1 MTRLLTAVL
10 VGVAVLGAAPAAPV
24 PKEGAAPLY
33 FPTEVGTKW
42 VKRYGGGGGAHS
54 DTTYTVTAVEDKD
67 GAKVV
72 TVSEAYTV
80 DWSRIIK
87 VVGQEGPD
95 VEFIERPDARYRVS
109 ADGVFVLANY
119 DFEKKRLVDRKEPG
133 CVLRLPAK
141 PGDREQGKDGGY
153 KWTSTVGK
161 PERVEV
167 AAGTFEAI
175 RVDLE
180 STQDEKGL
188 PRRTFWHAPGIGVV
202 KSVVGDK
209 VGVELISFTPAKK

>member
-1 MTRLLTAVL
+1 MTRLMTVAF
-10 VGVAVLGAAPAAPV
+10 VGVAALCGATAAPA
-24 PKEGAAPLY
+24 PKGGDAPLY

-42 VKRYGGGGGAHS
+42 VMRHPWKPAGYS
-54 DTTYTVTAVEDKD
+54 DTTYTVTAVEEKD
-67 GAKVV
+67 GAKLV
-72 TVSEAYTV
+72 TVSESYTV
-80 DWSRIIK
+80 DWSGIIK

-95 VEFIERPDARYRVS
+95 VEAIDRPDARYRVS
-109 ADGVFVLANY
+109 AHGVFVLANY
-119 DFEKKRLVDRKEPG
+119 DFEKKQLVDRKEPR

-161 PERVEV
+161 PERVKV

-175 RVDLE
+175 RVDFE

-188 PRRTFWHAPGIGVV
+188 PHRTFWHAPGIGVV
-202 KSVVGDK
+202 KSVAGDK